1 MPWFAPN
8 LGFPTRRDPRAPIGP
23 VPENAPQPNVEN
35 QLSMVNPYRAWGA
48 DQLPRDIELPPQ
60 RQVPL
65 AKEFQPEAQL
75 LPYELRKLMQR
86 RR

>member
-1 MPWFAPN
+1 MMPWFALN
-8 LGFPTRRDPRAPIGP
+8 LGFPSRRDPRVP
-23 VPENAPQPNVEN
+23 VPESAPQPVEN

-48 DQLPRDIELPPQ
+48 DRLPESKDIDLSQQ
-60 RQVPL
+60 RAVPL

-75 LPYELRKLMQR
+75 LPYEIRKLMQR